1 MTSRPFSTPLWN
13 FVKKKIF
20 GGLGDWALKENLVF
34 WFFPKEMAERTRA
47 KSQEKKAIKMWP
59 LEQSKQ
65 ALKRE
70 IKKESLLRGLGRV
83 VETNWPGRPSSLVTV

>member
-1 MTSRPFSTPLWN
+1 LTSRPFSTPLE
-13 FVKKKIF
+13 FCKTFLRGIGRLGIKREF
-20 GGLGDWALKENLVF
+20 GF
-34 WFFPKEMAERTRA
+34 WFFSKEMAERTRA

-70 IKKESLLRGLGRV
+70 IKKEGLLRGLGRV